1 MSKAEI
7 LEEIAKLTPAERD
20 EIRRKLDEID
30 EDALTAEEWAL
41 IDKRIEEHDSNPESA
56 IPWDEF
62 KARLDQKFGR

>member
-7 LEEIAKLTPAERD
+7 FEEIAKLTPAERD
-20 EIRRKLDEID
+20 EIRHKLDELD
-30 EDALTAEEWAL
+30 ENTLTPEEWAL
-41 IDKRIEEHDSNPESA
+41 VDKRIAEHESDPESA